1 MGTCMATYGNGG
13 HTKLPSASR
22 AFRFFGYVFEDMM
35 LDVPCYTKHE
45 VSTEFT
51 INGDTVKL

>member
-1 MGTCMATYGNGG
+1 MGTCMAIIYGNGG

-51 INGDTVKL
+51 I